1 MVSGTFALPLAP
13 IRGPENVYPP
23 GWTGGVARE
32 GSGVSSALAGRLPD
46 GLRLRRRPGDG
57 HRSGPADPLVRVA
70 LKTWQLFET
79 APKFLFHP

>member
-1 MVSGTFALPLAP
+1 MYTH
-13 IRGPENVYPP
+13 RGGP
-23 GWTGGVARE
+23 
-32 GSGVSSALAGRLPD
+32 GVSLVKAQAFPVPWPV

-57 HRSGPADPLVRVA
+57 HRSGHADPLVRVA